1 MNLKTGW
8 SILRQTAKEFTAD
21 NALRLS
27 AALAYYSVFSLA
39 PLLLITMAIAGA
51 VVGEEAARGQLQDQ
65 LRSGLGASGAFAV
78 QDMVAHARKPGQNA
92 LASIVGVA
100 MLLFGAGGVFGQ
112 LQDAL
117 NTIWGVKSKSGRG
130 LLGLLKDRFLSFTMV
145 LGTAFL
151 LLVSMVLTAALEFM
165 SKRAESIVQLPAQVW
180 AVIGILISFCVIVFL
195 FAAIF
200 QVLPDAQVKWRHV
213 WVGAIFTAALFVA
226 GKFGIGWYLG
236 REATA
241 SAYGTAGALALVL
254 LWVYYSAMI
263 LLFGAEFTQVWA
275 NRQGAAIQPD
285 ADSEFINPVEDQP
298 DLVQDKSPHS
308 GRA

>member
-1 MNLKTGW
+1 MDWKTGW
-8 SILRQTAKEFTAD
+8 GVLRQTAKEFIDD

-39 PLLLITMAIAGA
+39 PLLIITMAVAGTLF
-51 VVGEEAARGQLQDQ
+51 GEEAAQGRLDDQ
-65 LRSGLGASGAFAV
+65 LRQGLGASGAFAI
-78 QDMVAHARKPGQNA
+78 QDMVAHARKPGDNL
-92 LASIVGVA
+92 LAGIVGVL

-130 LLGLLKDRFLSFTMV
+130 LLGLIKDRFLSFTMV

-151 LLVSMVLTAALEFM
+151 LLISMVLTAALEAM
-165 SKRAESIVQLPAQVW
+165 SKRAETIVHLPAQVW
-180 AVIGILISFCVIVFL
+180 AVIGVAVSFGVITLL

-200 QVLPDAQVKWRHV
+200 QILPDAQVKWRHV

-226 GKFGIGWYLG
+226 GKFAIGWYVG

-241 SAYGTAGALALVL
+241 SAYDSAGALALVL

-285 ADSEFINPVEDQP
+285 ADAEFIDPVEDQP
-298 DLVQDKSPHS
+298 DRVQDKPAQS

>member
-1 MNLKTGW
+1 MDWKTGW
-8 SILRQTAKEFTAD
+8 GVLRQTAKEFIDD

-39 PLLLITMAIAGA
+39 PLLIITMAVAGTLF
-51 VVGEEAARGQLQDQ
+51 GEEAAQGRLDDQ
-65 LRSGLGASGAFAV
+65 LRQGLGASGAFAI
-78 QDMVAHARKPGQNA
+78 QDMAHARKPGENL
-92 LASIVGVA
+92 LAGIVGVM

-130 LLGLLKDRFLSFTMV
+130 LMGLIKDRFLSFTMV

-151 LLVSMVLTAALEFM
+151 LLTSMVLTAALEAM
-165 SKRAESIVQLPAQVW
+165 SKRAETIVHLPAQVW
-180 AVIGILISFCVIVFL
+180 AVIGVAVSFGVITLL

-200 QVLPDAQVKWRHV
+200 QILPDAQVKWRHV

-226 GKFGIGWYLG
+226 GKFAIGWYVG

-241 SAYGTAGALALVL
+241 SAYGSAGALALVL

-285 ADSEFINPVEDQP
+285 ADAEFIDPVEDQP
-298 DLVQDKSPHS
+298 DIVQDKPSQS